1 MALAAYTCANLTLV
15 NVLCNRFARF
25 FALDPGL
32 TGRSILGVLIR
43 SLAVINISL
52 KDDGVD
58 NIYLLFI

>member
-15 NVLCNRFARF
+15 KVLCNRFARF